1 MRQRRSVRPG
11 RGKVVLGSRITKA
24 RPATPC
30 VHCGVMG
37 TRPRG
42 LCWRCHNQPEVR
54 KLYRAATD
62 NGVPYTGGSRR
73 GEPTNALPGTEEKIR
88 VLEERAA
95 KGLALFH
102 PQDARPGV
110 TDDQEKQ
117 LRLLGLLEGLI
128 ADAVEEDLEP

>member
-1 MRQRRSVRPG
+1 MRQRRSARPG

-24 RPATPC
+24 RKPTPC

-42 LCWRCHNQPEVR
+42 LCWRCHNQPEIR
-54 KLYRAATD
+54 KLYRSTTD
-62 NGVPYTGGSRR
+62 SGVPDVGGSRL
-73 GEPTNALPGTEEKIR
+73 GEPIDALPGTEEKIR
-88 VLEERAA
+88 ALEERAA
-95 KGLALFH
+95 NGLALFH
-102 PQDARPGV
+102 PRDARPGL

>member
-11 RGKVVLGSRITKA
+11 RGKPLGPKVWKPRPVV
-24 RPATPC
+24 PC

-42 LCWRCHNQPEVR
+42 LCWRCHSDYDIRQI
-54 KLYRAATD
+54 YRSTTD
-62 NGVPYTGGSRR
+62 SGTPTTGGLKH
-73 GEPTNALPGTEEKIR
+73 GEPTMALPGTEEKIR

-95 KGLALFH
+95 NGLALFH
-102 PQDARPGV
+102 PRDARPGM
-110 TDDQEKQ
+110 TDDQEKH

-128 ADAVEEDLEP
+128 ADAVKEELEP